1 VISTAPT
8 TKNDDEDD
16 IDVCPSCGE
25 PYDERK
31 LSASHALSVSHD
43 PPSDVLTKTCVVM
56 PDSMDALVVYL
67 HRHV

>member
-1 VISTAPT
+1 MAAAT
-8 TKNDDEDD
+8 TNTGKDGVNE
-16 IDVCPSCGE
+16 CPACGE

-43 PPSDVLTKTCVVM
+43 PPSNVLTKTCVVM

-67 HRHV
+67 HRDV

>member
-1 VISTAPT
+1 MTAAT
-8 TKNDDEDD
+8 TTSKKDEVDD
-16 IDVCPSCGE
+16 CPACGE

-43 PPSDVLTKTCVVM
+43 PPSNVLTKTCVVM

-67 HRHV
+67 HRNV